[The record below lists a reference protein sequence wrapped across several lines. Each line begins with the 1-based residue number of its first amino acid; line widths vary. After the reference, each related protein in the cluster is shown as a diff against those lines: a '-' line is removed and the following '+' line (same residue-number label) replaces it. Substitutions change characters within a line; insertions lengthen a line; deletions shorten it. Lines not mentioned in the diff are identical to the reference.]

1 MGKYKYLNQK
11 QAAVLDD
18 LFNSELDEQ
27 GVLEKHKVRR
37 STYERWLDNEL
48 FSERFDQYIQRI
60 RRRSEI
66 LIAKY
71 RNLAAAKLIE
81 LTTSDKPET
90 ARRAC
95 LAIISQ
101 PRIKPEAERSEKESS
116 KQAETLTDAQAGR
129 ILAAM
134 AEEKKIRSTKS

>member
-1 MGKYKYLNQK
+1 MKYLNQR
-11 QAAVLDD
+11 QLAVLDD

-27 GVLEKHKVRR
+27 GVLDKHQVRR
-37 STYERWLDNEL
+37 STYERWLDDEL
-48 FSERFDQYIQRI
+48 FSERFNRYIHRI
-60 RRRSEI
+60 RRRSEV

-71 RNLAAAKLIE
+71 RCLAAVKLIE

-101 PRIKPEAERSEKESS
+101 PKIRAEDERDEKDGS
-116 KQAETLTDAQAGR
+116 KQAEAISDTQASR
-129 ILAAM
+129 ILQVL
-134 AEEKKIRSTKS
+134 AEEKSTK